1 MSTEAIFSGVAPR
14 STRRPIVAQRPSTA
28 VDFSAIPLNRG
39 LRTAYTHQSRYRRA
53 FFVRESWMARREL
66 TVQRHEEIKRR
77 LAEGRSVRE
86 IASALS
92 CSRRLVR
99 EIRDG
104 IRVTHALAVS
114 PDPLW
119 MSQLEWPVIIHDLGL
134 GHPM

>member
-1 MSTEAIFSGVAPR
+1 MHFLHG
-14 STRRPIVAQRPSTA
+14 
-28 VDFSAIPLNRG
+28 
-39 LRTAYTHQSRYRRA
+39 
-53 FFVRESWMARREL
+53 ESWVARREL
-66 TVQRHEEIKRR
+66 TVQRYEEIKRR

-104 IRVTHALAVS
+104 TRVTHAIAAS

-119 MSQLEWPVIIHDLGL
+119 MSQLDWPLIIHDLGL
-134 GHPM
+134 GHPLKFIWEE

>member
-1 MSTEAIFSGVAPR
+1 
-14 STRRPIVAQRPSTA
+14 
-28 VDFSAIPLNRG
+28 
-39 LRTAYTHQSRYRRA
+39 
-53 FFVRESWMARREL
+53 MARREL

-104 IRVTHALAVS
+104 SNQRKPAGSIARNPALTCGSVPTS
-114 PDPLW
+114 
-119 MSQLEWPVIIHDLGL
+119 
-134 GHPM
+134 